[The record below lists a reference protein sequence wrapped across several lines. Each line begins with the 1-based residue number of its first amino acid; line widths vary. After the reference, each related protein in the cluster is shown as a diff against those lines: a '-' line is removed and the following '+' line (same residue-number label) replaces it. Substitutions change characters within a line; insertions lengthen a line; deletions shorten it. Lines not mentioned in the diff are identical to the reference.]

1 MRHQGGPIREWG
13 LTLLKPGC
21 VFFLINFLIP
31 FIGFYRFDAQ
41 LNVTVVVAKYFFAD
55 HTSPVTDLVLILV
68 FGVAVDT

>member
-1 MRHQGGPIREWG
+1 MRHENGPIKEWG
-13 LTLLKPGC
+13 LTLLAPSC
-21 VFFLINFLIP
+21 VFFLINFVFPLIS
-31 FIGFYRFDAQ
+31 FYRFDAQ